1 MPIISF
7 SMNPIVRS
15 IGLDVE
21 KNGLGFVWLPG
32 SKPFYICNPSACE
45 IKCAEDNKFYASRV
59 HQYVP
64 FFRSSFE
71 VIPGMP
77 AEPAPV
83 SDDIDAEFPPD
94 RAVEPV
100 AVPKDILSGE
110 PIVEPSF
117 EPGVPSDLPSAEGEI
132 LAPPMFEHMLT
143 HFPKLSTCDVCNR
156 ARLYSK
162 RVQSRRVVD
171 DELDLPEP
179 EAFGQQLACDHLIVF
194 KSAKGKEHA
203 VLIVQDGFSKVL
215 QSYPTV
221 SREAA
226 QLAANLKHF
235 VGLKSSSY
243 TIVRSDAAGE
253 ILKAV
258 IDSNWLPE
266 SSVPGRFPHNSVL
279 ER

>member
-1 MPIISF
+1 MKVHLPTLLLNLMRIFDFQQGVGTRTFLNLLDFEIRGAFLEMPIISF

-110 PIVEPSF
+110 PIAEPSF

-179 EAFGQQLACDHLIVF
+179 EAFGQ
-194 KSAKGKEHA
+194 
-203 VLIVQDGFSKVL
+203 
-215 QSYPTV
+215 
-221 SREAA
+221 
-226 QLAANLKHF
+226 
-235 VGLKSSSY
+235 
-243 TIVRSDAAGE
+243 
-253 ILKAV
+253 
-258 IDSNWLPE
+258 
-266 SSVPGRFPHNSVL
+266 
-279 ER
+279 